1 MIKKWAI
8 THPFIQHYRIVDFVA
23 LALLDFACVLA
34 LLAVVLFAR
43 VEVLFLAR
51 VLFFVDAPHIF
62 EDALALVVED
72 FAVVRLLARVLDA
85 ALVEFIA
92 FARVE
97 LDFLAPVVVEHLL
110 AEEVVVV
117 LLAIYFTS
125 IKFKAYNF
133 VTLILH

>member
-1 MIKKWAI
+1 M
-8 THPFIQHYRIVDFVA
+8 
-23 LALLDFACVLA
+23 LA